1 MLVTPCSNEWR
12 VYIQLCVLSCY
23 IVNPV
28 WLFPLAEQSTI
39 SAPAALQALYVA
51 CCRINN
57 RGKCKDSSQLLWFFI
72 SVSNPL
78 RKGHSNY
85 QNMLEWCWKQ
95 QDKTPVVACAI
106 VCFHS
111 LWIKFKL
118 LQLETP
124 LSGFLFTAT
133 ALKED
138 IKENL
143 DEGQMRN
150 RERKINFSLRK
161 QHPILPG
168 LKSDKGE
175 RGYYIQ

>member
-1 MLVTPCSNEWR
+1 MCVVLLYCESGVIIPSRWAEHNFSSCCPACS
-12 VYIQLCVLSCY
+12 LSC
-23 IVNPV
+23 I
-28 WLFPLAEQSTI
+28 
-39 SAPAALQALYVA
+39 LQK
-51 CCRINN
+51 NN
-57 RGKCKDSSQLLWFFI
+57 RGKFKDSSQLLWFFI

-85 QNMLEWCWKQ
+85 QNMLEWMNN
-95 QDKTPVVACAI
+95 TPVVACAT
-106 VCFHS
+106 VWFHS
-111 LWIKFKL
+111 LLIRFKL

-124 LSGFLFTAT
+124 LSGFFFTAT